1 VQDSKSENK
10 RKGLRYLRK
19 MLPSDIDNV
28 MTIEA
33 LAYPFPWARTLF
45 EDCLNKPSYTC
56 WVFEYN
62 NLFSGYLISSSAA
75 GEAHIL
81 NLCIHPNLQGQGW
94 GRKLLAEAEWI
105 AKQHRADTCFL
116 EVRVS
121 NHAALYLYESS
132 GYNEIGRRK
141 KYYPAK
147 AGREDAVVMAKA
159 FIR

>member
-1 VQDSKSENK
+1 MKI
-10 RKGLRYLRK
+10 GLNHLHK
-19 MLPSDIDNV
+19 MKLSDLDRV
-28 MTIEA
+28 MQLET
-33 LAYPFPWARTLF
+33 LAYPFPWSRKLF
-45 EDCLNKPSYTC
+45 EDCLSKPSYTC

-62 NLFSGYLISSSAA
+62 NSFSGYLISSSAA

-81 NLCIHPNLQGQGW
+81 NLCVHPNLQGKGW

-105 AKQHRADTCFL
+105 AIQHRADTCFL

-121 NHAALYLYESS
+121 NLAALYLYESS

-147 AGREDAVVMAKA
+147 NGREDAIVMAKTL
-159 FIR
+159 ITDIWKQ

>member
-1 VQDSKSENK
+1 MK
-10 RKGLRYLRK
+10 KGLRYFHK
-19 MLPSDIDNV
+19 MKKTDLDCV
-28 MTIEA
+28 MQLES
-33 LAYPFPWARTLF
+33 LAYPFPWSRKLF
-45 EDCLNKPSYTC
+45 EDCLSKSSYTC
-56 WVFEYN
+56 WIFKHNN
-62 NLFSGYLISSSAA
+62 NLSGYLITSAAA

-81 NLCIHPNLQGQGW
+81 NLCVHPNLQGKGW

-121 NHAALYLYESS
+121 NLIALHLYESS

-147 AGREDAVVMAKA
+147 NK
-159 FIR
+159 